1 MESPVV
7 GHRDEETSREILIHN
22 NAGDFR
28 AITLV
33 GPDGHRFH
41 EQVLVGVIGFS
52 LTFVDSELVS
62 VLIRNKDIACS
73 IINLVNRNPLV
84 VSGESF
90 RTEYVG
96 KKG

>member
-7 GHRDEETSREILIHN
+7 RHRDEETRWETIIHG

-52 LTFVDSELVS
+52 LTFVDSESVS
-62 VLIRNKDIACS
+62 VLVRNKDVACS
-73 IINLVNRNPLV
+73 IIDLVNRDSLV

-96 KKG
+96 KNG